1 MTMRSSSISHVPVCH
16 VVYAKFPA
24 DPRVRR
30 EVRTLESVGFTVDV
44 LCLRSDVEDRAEV
57 MPGVRVRRLPLG
69 PRRGS
74 RLRYAYQ
81 YVTFFLL
88 VSVNLVVAHAFRRYR
103 IIHVHSLPDFLI
115 LAAVPC
121 RALGARLVL
130 DLHESMPEI
139 YRAFPQVWRLVRRA
153 FERAGAARF
162 LCVCKPNDYSK
173 PDDRR
178 DIGVSRCAKRTHCS
192 RGELPR
198 LASRD
203 RRP

>member
-1 MTMRSSSISHVPVCH
+1 MTIQSSEIPPGQVCR
-16 VVYAKFPA
+16 VVDGNLPA
-24 DPRVRR
+24 DPRVRK

-44 LCLRSDVEDRAEV
+44 LCLRSDKEDRAEV

-115 LAAVPC
+115 
-121 RALGARLVL
+121 
-130 DLHESMPEI
+130 
-139 YRAFPQVWRLVRRA
+139 
-153 FERAGAARF
+153 
-162 LCVCKPNDYSK
+162 
-173 PDDRR
+173 
-178 DIGVSRCAKRTHCS
+178 
-192 RGELPR
+192 
-198 LASRD
+198 
-203 RRP
+203 